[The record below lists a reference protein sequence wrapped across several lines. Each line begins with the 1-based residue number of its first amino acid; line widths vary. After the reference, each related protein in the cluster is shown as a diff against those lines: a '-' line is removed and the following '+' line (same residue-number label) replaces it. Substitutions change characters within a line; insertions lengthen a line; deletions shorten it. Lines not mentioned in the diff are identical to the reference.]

1 MSAHTP
7 GPWFAHD
14 THEAKACRYISTRSD
29 RDNCG
34 DVAVLYRSHPADSV
48 ANERDEAN
56 ARLIAAA
63 PEMYEAMKE
72 IRDAMEDSGHMHLHR
87 ERVLSAL
94 DQIDVLI
101 RQIHGTEAD
110 PCSS

>member
-63 PEMYEAMKE
+63 PDLGEALLLYFQAACGGTK
-72 IRDAMEDSGHMHLHR
+72 SCGH
-87 ERVLSAL
+87 EYDCICPGDKAL
-94 DQIDVLI
+94 AALKKAGL
-101 RQIHGTEAD
+101 R
-110 PCSS
+110 